1 MPAISQILAPTI
13 ILNEQGPTANATMP
27 TIPAGSN
34 RFIPVTFAMYNGG
47 GTSSPPTTV
56 SCNSINA
63 VKIVGDSTAQT
74 RTTTSTWFFKESDAA
89 AISGGTLISSG
100 GTGSQ
105 KSITVEVLENCAQ
118 TTPTNFAN
126 GYTGTSQVLTMALT
140 RAANSWTIAKG
151 FTSTS
156 ATQLSFPGSPSR
168 SGSSNFTARW
178 MSYAGVADTAQTANF
193 VCNGSN
199 FTSAHV
205 FNIEPFP
212 TGTIT
217 DLNSGGN
224 VKAGSTGNSVTS
236 SGFSPTGG
244 TGGGKTLTAWS
255 GSNPYTFT
263 QPAYVDGGTY
273 PEPDTLQ
280 TFTFT
285 DGSQSPQITR
295 VIESPINMTSVV
307 AASPIIDEESYF
319 GYALVLQGITPVTND
334 RFVYPTESGNFSIA
348 ADGKI
353 RATTAGTRV
362 LYLWST
368 ATGIITLVNLP
379 VTEEMISG
387 AGNLTST
394 GLTSSGLTSSG
405 LTSH

>member
-13 ILNEQGPTANATMP
+13 ILNEQGPTTNATMP

-47 GTSSPPTTV
+47 GTSSPPTSV

-74 RTTTSTWFFKESDAA
+74 RTTTATWFFKESDAA

-105 KSITVEVLENCAQ
+105 KSITVEVYDNCAQ

-126 GYTGTSQVLTMALT
+126 GYTSTSQVLTMSIT
-140 RAANSWTIAKG
+140 RAANSRTIAKG

-156 ATQLSFPGSPSR
+156 GTQLSFPGTPAR

-178 MSYAGVADTAQTANF
+178 MSYGSTSDTAQTANF

-199 FTSAHV
+199 YTSSHV

-244 TGGGKTLTAWS
+244 TGGGKTLTSWA

-263 QPAYVDGGTY
+263 QPDYVDGATY
-273 PEPDTLQ
+273 PQPDTVQ

-285 DGSQSPQITR
+285 DGAQSPQVTR
-295 VIESPINMTSVV
+295 TLESPQGMTSVV
-307 AASPIIDEESYF
+307 VSAPVLDDNTYLGYWFDQMGYTPLAS
-319 GYALVLQGITPVTND
+319 D
-334 RFVYPTESGNFSIA
+334 RFVYNTTDCTVG
-348 ADGKI
+348 ADGGVL
-353 RATTAGTRV
+353 ADSQVVTTVWLWKNSNTTLYSFIVTINELGVVVGV
-362 LYLWST
+362 LR
-368 ATGIITLVNLP
+368 GIPLCI
-379 VTEEMISG
+379 
-387 AGNLTST
+387 
-394 GLTSSGLTSSG
+394 GLGFG
-405 LTSH
+405 I